1 MGVVANI
8 RHNQMPEQGTYLN
21 RRVEVCFHF
30 DARPEHILKGKIV
43 RDDAEHP
50 FRTIILLDNGTALL
64 TTECQY
70 SLVKEN

>member
-8 RHNQMPEQGTYLN
+8 RHNQMPEQGSYLN
-21 RRVEVCFHF
+21 RKVEVCFNY
-30 DARPEHILKGKIV
+30 DTVNILRGTIV

-64 TTECQY
+64 ATECQY
-70 SLVKEN
+70 SLAKEN